1 MLAMSQNH
9 ESDLALTP
17 TFPNTQCCPSLRR
30 VLGHKSW
37 MSTQLLLQR
46 LPCGTSQPHIVLCC
60 PQVIYFTA
68 LFPYLV
74 LTIFLV
80 RGLTLPGATEG
91 LTYLFTPNVSRP
103 YAPRG
108 HSQGTLSVKWSEAKS
123 SGVQTPTGISRG
135 IVAR

>member
-1 MLAMSQNH
+1 MG
-9 ESDLALTP
+9 P
-17 TFPNTQCCPSLRR
+17 GR
-30 VLGHKSW
+30 
-37 MSTQLLLQR
+37 LLSGSYKGFLVAQ
-46 LPCGTSQPHIVLCC
+46 SYPHVILCR

-103 YAPRG
+103 
-108 HSQGTLSVKWSEAKS
+108 
-123 SGVQTPTGISRG
+123 
-135 IVAR
+135 

>member
-1 MLAMSQNH
+1 MG
-9 ESDLALTP
+9 P
-17 TFPNTQCCPSLRR
+17 RR
-30 VLGHKSW
+30 PLSGSYKGFLVAQSYA
-37 MSTQLLLQR
+37 
-46 LPCGTSQPHIVLCC
+46 CVILCR

-108 HSQGTLSVKWSEAKS
+108 HGQGTLSIKLAKSMWSEDTHRDQEGHHS
-123 SGVQTPTGISRG
+123 
-135 IVAR
+135 